1 MIIEP
6 FKSDYNGYEEENYDY
21 LFKRKSKEER
31 QQKKIEKK
39 QKREDK
45 RQEKKSGDAP
55 KKHPLLGNFGLFN
68 KNKNKEKAKTGT
80 TGSAPAPGS
89 SGKKEAGKVSD
100 SAQEKTEGT
109 TTPANESSA
118 QQSEDLKL
126 ESKELDKNEKPKEA
140 GVGAL
145 VGVVFLGLTILLAGY
160 AIYKA
165 DKKPISELQPLIKP
179 RL

>member
-31 QQKKIEKK
+31 QQKKTEKK

-68 KNKNKEKAKTGT
+68 KNKNNEKAKTGT

-100 SAQEKTEGT
+100 SVKEKSEDT
-109 TTPANESSA
+109 NDSA
-118 QQSEDLKL
+118 AKESEDLKL
-126 ESKELDKNEKPKEA
+126 ESQELDKNEKPKEA
-140 GVGAL
+140 GFGPWL
-145 VGVVFLGLTILLAGY
+145 GFTFLGITILIAGY
-160 AIYKA
+160 AILKA
-165 DKKPISELQPLIKP
+165 DKKSNPVPQPLKVAA
-179 RL
+179 